1 MDAALLFVRLVVGL
15 SLAAHGA
22 QKLFGWFGGY
32 GLAGTGGFFEKLGFR
47 PGRVFAFFAAAGEVG
62 GGLLMVLGLG
72 GALGPATLVMVM
84 LVAIF
89 TVHISKG
96 FFITNG
102 GWELNSAY
110 IAGAVAIAYAGNGAY
125 SLDNAARLHAA
136 EFAAVGID
144 SHGRSR
150 RADGAQSARAASRSS
165 AVIELISRRRPIHQS
180 R

>member
-47 PGRVFAFFAAAGEVG
+47 PGRVFAFCAAAGEVG

-125 SLDNAARLHAA
+125 SLDNLLGFTLLNSPQSASILMGAAVVLTVLNLLVRRPAA
-136 EFAAVGID
+136 E
-144 SHGRSR
+144 
-150 RADGAQSARAASRSS
+150 QSSN
-165 AVIELISRRRPIHQS
+165 
-180 R
+180 

>member
-32 GLAGTGGFFEKLGFR
+32 GLAGTGGFFENLGFR
-47 PGRVFAFFAAAGEVG
+47 PGPLFAFFAGLGETG
-62 GGLLMVLGLG
+62 GGLLMALGLG

-89 TVHISKG
+89 TVHITKG

-102 GWELNSAY
+102 GWELNAAY

-125 SLDNAARLHAA
+125 SIDNALGFTYLSSPQWASILMA
-136 EFAAVGID
+136 AAV
-144 SHGRSR
+144 
-150 RADGAQSARAASRSS
+150 
-165 AVIELISRRRPIHQS
+165 VLTVLNLLVRRPAAAPS
-180 R
+180 SN

>member
-89 TVHISKG
+89 TVHITKG

-125 SLDNAARLHAA
+125 SLDNLLGFTLLNSPQSASILMGAAVVLTVLNLLVRRPAA
-136 EFAAVGID
+136 E
-144 SHGRSR
+144 
-150 RADGAQSARAASRSS
+150 QSSN
-165 AVIELISRRRPIHQS
+165 
-180 R
+180 